1 MGCWSMVRD
10 LISRE
15 VEIGP
20 ALTMALMA
28 AVEFIVLDDLLP
40 QKESI

>member
-1 MGCWSMVRD
+1 MGSWSMVRG

-15 VEIGP
+15 VGIGP
-20 ALTMALMA
+20 ALTMALIA
-28 AVEFIVLDDLLP
+28 GVDFIVLDDLLP